1 MFDKGY
7 AQKKNTNVK
16 LIENNQSRGQISR
29 RRQQNN
35 LGQWQLKECQL
46 CDDVITKNTWCDIAP
61 IRVSIVIGRKSSC
74 GKLVNLVWIFKM
86 QVSAV

>member
-16 LIENNQSRGQISR
+16 LIENNQSRGQIS

-46 CDDVITKNTWCDIAP
+46 CDDVITKNTWCDIAR
-61 IRVSIVIGRKSSC
+61 IRVSIVTRRK
-74 GKLVNLVWIFKM
+74 K
-86 QVSAV
+86 

>member
-29 RRQQNN
+29 RQQNN

-46 CDDVITKNTWCDIAP
+46 CDDVIT
-61 IRVSIVIGRKSSC
+61 
-74 GKLVNLVWIFKM
+74 
-86 QVSAV
+86 